1 MGDVAISI
9 KIMPASGEVDIEEVK
24 KKIEEKI
31 DVKDSKIEPLAFG
44 LKALRIMVVRPDTG
58 GGTEEIERQ
67 IKEVE
72 GVGDVE
78 VESVTLI

>member
-44 LKALRIMVVRPDTG
+44 LKALRIMVVKPDTG